1 MKFPMNYQSLMVFLQ
16 DDYQD
21 EEIHGKFYTQYS
33 SAQCFPTES
42 ILRALNVTHIDFFS
56 LDIEMVE
63 EPMLETFPFDDI
75 TVDVWAIEHR
85 IANISLTSKADI
97 YQNHTLHELIE
108 KGFPENIIKRRKSI
122 LQWVEHTEFI
132 NFMISKG
139 YYYFDMTCA
148 IIGDYIFVRKE
159 SEIFKKL
166 EVPKEQENR
175 TQVCDNKL
183 LLTMGKL
190 FFTTEDIRDPHHY
203 PDIKYKYLI

>member
-42 ILRALNVTHIDFFS
+42 ILRALNVTHVDFFS

-85 IANISLTSKADI
+85 ISNNIKIHKGEKLLN
-97 YQNHTLHELIE
+97 YTLRKLIRE
-108 KGFPENIIKRRKSI
+108 KFPGNIIDNRNS
-122 LQWVEHTEFI
+122 LQRWIEHTEFI
-132 NFMISKG
+132 TFMISKG